1 VGNTTTMKVWDV
13 DHGLSVWLRTPNLSD
28 PLDRFPISLRH
39 VEPPPFIDHRGDER
53 FVGHFG
59 PTGVFSRA

>member
-1 VGNTTTMKVWDV
+1 MKK
-13 DHGLSVWLRTPNLSD
+13 LISINRSPALREVVVHPLSD